1 MFDIVAHK
9 YLRLPYALNVHVDQ
23 RARRSRATVVLLH
36 GIGDS
41 AATWDKIVST
51 LPDDMRIISVD
62 LLGFGRSP
70 APGWLKYDIR
80 VQARAVV
87 TTLFGRRI
95 RQPVIIVGHS
105 MGSLTAIEIA
115 RRHPRLVSSL
125 ILCNPPLYSEEERR
139 QLLPNQN
146 KLLRRFYRL
155 LIRNPMTVASLSAF
169 IAKLKVLGTPFAIT
183 RDNVEV
189 FMSALESSI
198 LDQTGLADVMKLRK
212 PITIIHGSRD
222 PVVVKKNL
230 SDVVAANSMAQ
241 LQVIRAGHELGTAH
255 ISAIGTAVESMLPK
269 RRTSKPSQK

>member
-1 MFDIVAHK
+1 MFDILVHK

-23 RARRSRATVVLLH
+23 RAKRSRATVVLLH

-41 AATWDKIVST
+41 GATWDKIVAA
-51 LPDDMRIISVD
+51 LPDDIRILSVD

-70 APGWLKYDIR
+70 APNWLKYDIR
-80 VQARAVV
+80 VQAQAVV

-115 RRHPRLVSSL
+115 RRHPLLVSSL

-146 KLLRRFYRL
+146 KILRRFYRL
-155 LIRNPMTVASLSAF
+155 LIRNPMTVATISAF
-169 IAKLKVLGTPFAIT
+169 IAKIKVLGTPFYIT

-198 LDQTGLADVMKLRK
+198 VDQTGLSDVVKLRK
-212 PITIIHGSRD
+212 PITIIHGARD

-230 SDVVAANSMAQ
+230 SDVVAANPSAQ

-255 ISAIGTAVESMLPK
+255 IAAVKTAVESMLPV
-269 RRTSKPSQK
+269 RRSRK